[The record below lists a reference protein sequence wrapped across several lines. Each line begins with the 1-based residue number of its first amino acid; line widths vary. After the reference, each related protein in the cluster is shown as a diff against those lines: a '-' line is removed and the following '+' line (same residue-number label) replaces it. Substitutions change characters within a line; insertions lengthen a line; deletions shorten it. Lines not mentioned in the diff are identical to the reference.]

1 MAALGLGF
9 AGSVLPALIVAC
21 GLAFTTVSN
30 IFSNAYHIYQAE
42 IFPTELRAS
51 ATGWTYALSR
61 MTTGL
66 MPFLLLPLLEAR
78 GPGSVFL
85 VVATAMLIVAADIAL
100 LGPRTSARSL
110 EEINPR

>member
-1 MAALGLGF
+1 VPGRG
-9 AGSVLPALIVAC
+9 
-21 GLAFTTVSN
+21 T
-30 IFSNAYHIYQAE
+30 
-42 IFPTELRAS
+42 
-51 ATGWTYALSR
+51 TGWTYALSR

-110 EEINPR
+110 EEINPRQRSGRGGGCVC